1 MHGKRSW
8 YAAVLL
14 VITLIPT
21 TAHSQRVGR
30 DSATR
35 LMRFGRAVAYGA
47 AMSFVYSGMNQINNQ
62 PSEWGKG
69 WNGYGKRYA
78 SNFGEFM
85 IQEGVTEGLAAIMKR
100 PLDYTPCRCRGTDGR
115 IGHALAGAVTD
126 QMPNGKHP
134 IAIPR
139 IVGAYAGAYAQ
150 STWWPGSRSR
160 ANQTLLNG
168 TTSLAIGGLINLFH
182 EFRSRGP

>member
-1 MHGKRSW
+1 VHVRRSW
-8 YAAVLL
+8 F
-14 VITLIPT
+14 ITILFVFTIAPT
-21 TAHSQRVGR
+21 TVHAQRVGR

-47 AMSFVYSGMNQINNQ
+47 AMGFVYSGVNQLNNE
-62 PSEWGKG
+62 PPEWGKS
-69 WNGYGKRYA
+69 WSGYGKRYA
-78 SNFGEFM
+78 SNFGEFI
-85 IQEGVTEGLAAIMKR
+85 IQEGVTEGLAAVMKR
-100 PLDYTPCRCRGTDGR
+100 PLDYMRCHCTGTGKR
-115 IGHALAGAVTD
+115 VGYALGGAVTD

-150 STWWPGSRSR
+150 STWRPDSRGR

-168 TTSLAIGGLINLFH
+168 TTSLAIGGLINLYH
-182 EFRSRGP
+182 EFKHR